1 MKDNPGIAQETAS
14 PLSRRDFIKMGTA
27 SGITLYLATPGLVMA
42 AGDPR
47 RLATASYG
55 EQGAS
60 HQNYRIDG
68 VAKVTGQKIFARDIR
83 ARDMPNWP
91 QQQSHALILRL
102 PFADRSYRG
111 LDLGSLPAD
120 AKPDRVLTARD
131 LQSDGVDFPPF
142 YTKNMLLPEGLV
154 PPLLGQ
160 AVAILIFRDYARFH
174 AAKAALQFRKDIFLS
189 GEPIVDNVQR
199 PWGAVRSVRVAG
211 SQNDLF
217 NALNDGLIR
226 PTGFDKDEPVWPVPH
241 PHGNAAS
248 KGMIQARNIKS
259 LLDAPPPDLLVMQRE
274 YTTPSTDAVTLE
286 TESANI
292 WYDAKA
298 QALHMVVS
306 VQNPREVLTHTA
318 DMLRRSAFPVR
329 AIYLTPSY
337 TVSYGAKDSANH
349 TYYALVAALYGSGQ
363 PVRTVLDRYENFQ
376 AALKRHPMSLD
387 YTIAVD
393 RATGRFRALKSQLSA
408 NGGGRPSFS
417 NVVVQESAVQASGI
431 YDFDLSDLSGIAKR
445 TKSLDAS
452 AIRGFGNLQ
461 TMSGLEMLVD
471 EVAIT
476 LGRDPIDLRIQNAI
490 RTGRRNAQGGVP
502 SGRVRI
508 VDVLEKARS
517 HPLWTERAQ
526 RKAEFEAQNP
536 NQLFGTGFACAQKNF
551 GTGAEAAFAKVEIDR
566 NGRLDVYHC
575 GVETGTGLATTQ
587 SHVCREHL
595 GRSADM
601 VETGFTDW
609 RDIPIVVTGN
619 AYANTQAFEDQEKA
633 KSDWSPH
640 YVSSSGA
647 TNTAYYFTHVTREAS
662 RIIFAFGVWPAALA
676 LWGLGSNSQASTE
689 RPQPEEARWVNGHL
703 TARGMEPLAWNA
715 LVAKMYE
722 LETVTGAA
730 VHSFNRWQWA
740 EADYAISPQQSVR
753 LPLDGVSV
761 RYGQGRR
768 LSRAT
773 PNLYTRIL
781 RRNIAYPPVKR
792 YRGGPRLTSA
802 VGAIVALAVNKVD
815 GAVTILNHHMIVEC
829 GRVMVEQLADGQVRG
844 ATAMSIGYALYEE
857 LPQGDDGPGNG
868 EWNLD
873 RYRIPRMV
881 DVAPWSQTV
890 EFLPPLSETDPP
902 KGFSEA
908 AIIPLAPAIGNAIA
922 HATGQRLRQFPM
934 TAERIKEILP

>member
-1 MKDNPGIAQETAS
+1 MKDDPRLAREPSA
-14 PLSRRDFIKMGTA
+14 PLSRRDFMKIGTA
-27 SGITLYLATPGLVMA
+27 GGIALYLATPA
-42 AGDPR
+42 AAMGSGDAA
-47 RLATASYG
+47 RLATASYAEPG
-55 EQGAS
+55 DGRDA
-60 HQNYRIDG
+60 YRIDG
-68 VAKVTGQKIFARDIR
+68 LAKVTGQKIFARDIR
-83 ARDMPNWP
+83 AQDMAAWP

-102 PFADRSYRG
+102 PFADRPYRG
-111 LDLGSLPAD
+111 IDLRSLPPN

-131 LQSDGVDFPPF
+131 LQQAGLDFPPF

-154 PPLLGQ
+154 PPILGQ
-160 AVAILIFRDYARFH
+160 AVAILIFRDYGTFH
-174 AAKAALQFRKDIFLS
+174 SAKIALQFRKDIFLS
-189 GEPIVDNVQR
+189 GNPVAEDVLR
-199 PWGAVRSVRVAG
+199 PWGAIRSVRVAG
-211 SQNDLF
+211 QQNDLY
-217 NALNDGLIR
+217 NSLNDGLIR
-226 PTGFDKDEPVWPVPH
+226 PIGFDGDEPIWPVPH
-241 PHGNAAS
+241 PYGNAAS
-248 KGMIQARNIKS
+248 KGMIQARKIKS
-259 LLDAPPPDLLVMQRE
+259 LLDTPSQDLFVLQRQ

-292 WYDAKA
+292 WYDSKT

-318 DMLRRSAFPVR
+318 EMMRRSTFPVR
-329 AIYLTPSY
+329 AIHLTPTY

-349 TYYALVAALYGSGQ
+349 TYYALVAALYGAGQ

-376 AALKRHPMSLD
+376 AALKRHPMALE
-387 YTIAVD
+387 YTIAVE
-393 RATGRFRALKSQLSA
+393 RASGRFRAIRSHLIA

-431 YDFDLSDLSGIAKR
+431 YDFDLSDLSGVAKR

-471 EVAIT
+471 EVANT

-508 VDVLEKARS
+508 VDVLEKARV
-517 HPLWTERAQ
+517 HPLWVERAQ
-526 RKAEFEAQNP
+526 RKTSFEADNP
-536 NQLFGTGFACAQKNF
+536 KLLYGTGFACAQKNF
-551 GTGAEAAFAKVEIDR
+551 GTGAEAAFARVEVNRD
-566 NGRLDVYHC
+566 GRLIVYHC

-587 SHVCREHL
+587 SHVCRESL
-595 GRSADM
+595 GRSADR

-609 RDIPIVVTGN
+609 RDIPITVTGN
-619 AYANTQAFEDQEKA
+619 AYANTQTFEDQEKV

-647 TNTAYYFTHVTREAS
+647 TNTAYYFTHATREAA
-662 RIIFAFGVWPAALA
+662 RIIFAFGVWPAALD

-689 RPQPEEARWVNGHL
+689 RPQPDEARWVDGRL
-703 TARGMEPLAWNA
+703 TARGMEPLTWIS
-715 LVAKMYE
+715 LVSKMYE

-740 EADYAISPQQSVR
+740 EADYLIAPRRTVR

-761 RYGQGRR
+761 RYGQGKR
-768 LSRAT
+768 LGRVT
-773 PNLYTRIL
+773 PNGYTRII
-781 RRNIAYPPVKR
+781 RQNVSYPPVKR

-802 VGAIVALAVNKVD
+802 VGAIVALTVNKQD
-815 GAVTILNHHMIVEC
+815 GSVTVLNHHMIVEC
-829 GRVMVEQLADGQVRG
+829 GRVMVEPLADGQVRG

-873 RYRIPRMV
+873 RYRIPRMA

-922 HATGQRLRQFPM
+922 HATGQRLHQFPM
-934 TAERIKEILP
+934 TAARVKEILP